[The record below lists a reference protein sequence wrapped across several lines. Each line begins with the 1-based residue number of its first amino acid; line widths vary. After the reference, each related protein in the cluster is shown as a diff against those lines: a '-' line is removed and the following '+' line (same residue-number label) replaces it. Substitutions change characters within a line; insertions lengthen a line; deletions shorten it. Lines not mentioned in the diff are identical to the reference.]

1 MSTFDVEVSAAKKQN
16 IIQETQIDLSNMMLW
31 DVGLYV
37 MYKLYNSGDSDWSQQ
52 HDVVRL
58 YVTYKL
64 YNSGDSDWS
73 QQHDVVG
80 RRSVCNVQAV

>member
-37 MYKLYNSGDSDWSQQ
+37 MYKLYNSGDSD
-52 HDVVRL
+52 
-58 YVTYKL
+58 
-64 YNSGDSDWS
+64 
-73 QQHDVVG
+73 
-80 RRSVCNVQAV
+80 